1 MKRAKL
7 LEMEEY
13 IRFRQTIS
21 LKELQDHFDVS
32 INTVRRYIATILE
45 SNPDIK
51 KVYGGVTVETGA
63 VPRGNAVF
71 HPYSEAPEIQN
82 VSEKQRLCRYAASR
96 IRAHD
101 IIYIDNG
108 TTTSFIPFYIPDE
121 LPLTI
126 ITNSVNIINAVI
138 KKPNITL
145 ATLPGI
151 LNRATMSFTGE
162 SCSQQMKTYNILK
175 AFLSCVG
182 FSLTAGATNFSVEEY
197 KIKSIAA
204 QKAEEIFLLAD
215 HSKIGHSTLMTYC
228 PTSRINTLITDQ
240 PLNDEYEET
249 FQKYGNQ
256 IVIV

>member
-71 HPYSEAPEIQN
+71 HSYSEAPEIQN

-145 ATLPGI
+145 ATLPRHSQPGHHVLHGRELFPADENLQHTQGI
-151 LNRATMSFTGE
+151 
-162 SCSQQMKTYNILK
+162 
-175 AFLSCVG
+175 
-182 FSLTAGATNFSVEEY
+182 SLVRRLLPKRGGHEFFRGGIQN
-197 KIKSIAA
+197 
-204 QKAEEIFLLAD
+204 QKHRRPEGGGDILLAD
-215 HSKIGHSTLMTYC
+215 HSKVGHSTLMTYC
-228 PTSRINTLITDQ
+228 PTSRINTLITGQ